1 VATGYAGAVQ
11 FSSSDGT
18 ATMPRNYTF
27 TAADAG
33 VHTFTGVTLRK
44 KGKPTITG
52 IDALNS
58 ALTATDSI
66 SVV

>member
-1 VATGYAGAVQ
+1 
-11 FSSSDGT
+11 
-18 ATMPRNYTF
+18 MPKNYTF

-33 VHTFTGVTLRK
+33 THTFTGVILRK
-44 KGKPTITG
+44 KGKQTITV